1 MSYLYPSH
9 EEIQSNQVAED
20 TAVNVAMTAVL
31 DALDECPLSDG
42 LKVYVLC
49 ELACKLCPVEYVEE
63 VINEVRV
70 TKELGL

>member
-9 EEIQSNQVAED
+9 EEIKSNQVAED

-31 DALDECPLSDG
+31 DALDDCPLSDG

-49 ELACKLCPVEYVEE
+49 ELACKLCLVEYVEE
-63 VINEVRV
+63 VVNEIRV
-70 TKELGL
+70 LREI